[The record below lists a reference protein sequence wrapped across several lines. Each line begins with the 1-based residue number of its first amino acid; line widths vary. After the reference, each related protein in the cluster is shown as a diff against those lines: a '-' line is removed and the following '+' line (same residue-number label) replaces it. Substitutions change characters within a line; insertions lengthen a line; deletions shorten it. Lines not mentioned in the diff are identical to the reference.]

1 MGRPSVVGLT
11 PNPATASRVVGRPVC
26 QRLMRV
32 PLPVTGSLA
41 DLLSPLGVA
50 LSWVLSLIFLKRP
63 SDE

>member
-1 MGRPSVVGLT
+1 
-11 PNPATASRVVGRPVC
+11 
-26 QRLMRV
+26 MRV